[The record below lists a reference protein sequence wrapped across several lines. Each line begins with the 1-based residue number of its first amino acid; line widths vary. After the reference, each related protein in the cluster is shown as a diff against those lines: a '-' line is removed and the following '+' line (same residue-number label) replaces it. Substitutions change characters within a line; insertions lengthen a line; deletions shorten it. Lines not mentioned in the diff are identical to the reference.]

1 MKKEKGS
8 LLKNNVVQSLLASL
22 ICIILGLFVGFIVL
36 LCIKP
41 SGAFD
46 AILTI
51 INNFLVF
58 PNGNI
63 ALKYLGNTLVKTAP
77 LLMCA
82 LSVLFSYKV
91 GLFNI
96 GTAGQYV
103 IGAGTALY
111 AALAWQLPWWLCVI
125 LAMAAGAALG
135 AISGLLKSY
144 FNVNE
149 VISGI
154 MLNWISLYS
163 MNMLLAKVRATWW

>member
-51 INNFLVF
+51 IKNFLVF

-103 IGAGTALY
+103 IGAGTA
-111 AALAWQLPWWLCVI
+111 P
-125 LAMAAGAALG
+125 
-135 AISGLLKSY
+135 
-144 FNVNE
+144 
-149 VISGI
+149 
-154 MLNWISLYS
+154 
-163 MNMLLAKVRATWW
+163 R